1 MKKYIFVLVVGFL
14 ASFNIVN
21 AQIETR
27 DSAQKI
33 QDAINAAKA
42 ERQERLESQPK
53 KHHIN
58 KYSNVDLSKRPHD
71 HFIIGF
77 GVAGVSGGGDSSST
91 KGFSRQINVAFM
103 FDKPLTNPHL
113 SVGYGLG
120 FMGTNLFYNDR
131 YLDIKS
137 QTTTLP
143 FDGQRFSKFKLV
155 LNYLEIP
162 LEFRYAKNMEQPQ
175 KGLKIALGVKAGLL
189 LKSYTKGKNMLNGTS
204 SLYGGGYIVKE
215 SDKRF
220 FNSTMLTG
228 TMRVGYGA
236 FSVFGNYSILSMLKS
251 GAGPSMR
258 PYAIG
263 FAISGL

>member
-1 MKKYIFVLVVGFL
+1 MKKYIFILVVGL
-14 ASFNIVN
+14 LSSFNLVR

-27 DSAQKI
+27 DSTQKI
-33 QDAINAAKA
+33 NDLVKKA
-42 ERQERLESQPK
+42 EEQRAESQPK
-53 KHHIN
+53 KVHIN
-58 KYSNVDLSKRPHD
+58 SKYSNVDLSKRPHD

-77 GVAGVSGGGDSSST
+77 GVAGVAGTDDSSST

-103 FDKPLTNPHL
+103 FDRPLSNPHL

-120 FMGTNLFYNDR
+120 FMGTNLFYNNKFI
-131 YLDIKS
+131 DIKA
-137 QTTTLP
+137 QGNTLP
-143 FDGQRFSKFKLV
+143 FSSTARYGKFKLV

-162 LEFRYAKNMEQPQ
+162 LEFRYAKNMTEPQ
-175 KGLKIALGVKAGLL
+175 KGFKIAAGIKAGLL
-189 LKSYTKGKNMLNGTS
+189 LKSYTKGKNAMNGTT
-204 SLYGGGYIVKE
+204 SLYGSGYIQKE

-228 TMRVGYGA
+228 TLRVGYGA
-236 FSVFGNYSILSMLKS
+236 FSLFGNYSILSMLKS
-251 GAGPSMR
+251 GAGPQMR

>member
-1 MKKYIFVLVVGFL
+1 MKKYFFILVVGL
-14 ASFNIVN
+14 LSSFNLVK
-21 AQIETR
+21 AQVETR

-33 QDAINAAKA
+33 NDAVNRAQ
-42 ERQERLESQPK
+42 QEREESQPK
-53 KHHIN
+53 KHRIN
-58 KYSNVDLSKRPHD
+58 KYSGVDLSQRPHD

-77 GVAGVSGGGDSSST
+77 GVAGVSGTDDSSST
-91 KGFSRQINVAFM
+91 KGFSRQINVALM
-103 FDKPLTNPHL
+103 FDKPLSNPHL

-120 FMGTNLFYNDR
+120 FMGTNLFYNNR

-143 FDGQRFSKFKLV
+143 FDAQRYSKFKLV

-175 KGLKIALGVKAGLL
+175 KGFKIAAGIKAGLL
-189 LKSYTKGKNMLNGTS
+189 LKSYTKGKNALNGSS
-204 SLYGGGYIVKE
+204 SLYGGGYVQKE

-228 TMRVGYGA
+228 TLRVGYGA
-236 FSVFGNYSILSMLKS
+236 FSIFGNYSILSMLKS
-251 GAGPSMR
+251 SAGPQMR

>member
-1 MKKYIFVLVVGFL
+1 MKKYIFILVVGFL
-14 ASFNIVN
+14 SSFNLVH

-27 DSAQKI
+27 DSAQRI
-33 QDAINAAKA
+33 QDAIKAAREERA
-42 ERQERLESQPK
+42 EHQPK
-53 KHHIN
+53 VKKVN
-58 KYSNVDLSKRPHD
+58 RYSNVDLSKRPHD

-77 GVAGVSGGGDSSST
+77 GVAGVSGTGDSSST

-103 FDKPLTNPHL
+103 FDKPLNNPHL

-131 YLDIKS
+131 YLDIKANS
-137 QTTTLP
+137 STLS
-143 FDGQRFSKFKLV
+143 FNGQEYSKFKLV

-162 LEFRYAKNMEQPQ
+162 LEFRYAKNMEEPQ
-175 KGLKIALGVKAGLL
+175 KGFKIALGVKAGYL
-189 LKSYTKGKNMLNGTS
+189 LKSYTKGKNLLSGTS
-204 SLYGGGYIVKE
+204 SEYGTSYIVKE
-215 SDKRF
+215 SDKKF

-228 TMRVGYGA
+228 TVRIGYGA
-236 FSVFGNYSILSMLKS
+236 FSIFGNYSLLSMLKS
-251 GAGPSMR
+251 SAGPTMR

>member
-1 MKKYIFVLVVGFL
+1 MKKYVFVLVVGFL
-14 ASFNIVN
+14 ASFNLVN

-33 QDAINAAKA
+33 QDAINAAQK
-42 ERQERLESQPK
+42 ERELSQPK
-53 KHHIN
+53 KHHVS
-58 KYSNVDLSKRPHD
+58 KFSNVDLSKRPHD

-77 GVAGVSGGGDSSST
+77 GIAGVSGGGDSSST

-131 YLDIKS
+131 YIDIKS
-137 QTTTLP
+137 QNSTLP
-143 FDGQRFSKFKLV
+143 FSSQRYSKFKLV
-155 LNYLEIP
+155 MNYLEIP
-162 LEFRYAKNMEQPQ
+162 LEFRYAKNMEEPQ
-175 KGLKIALGVKAGLL
+175 KGFKIAVGIKAGLL
-189 LKSYTKGKNMLNGTS
+189 LKSYTKGKNALNGNS
-204 SLYGGGYIVKE
+204 SLYGSGYIQKE